1 MDFKTPGQFKTVEAF
16 RARWREVAPDLDCD
30 TELRAADGPLGQPY
44 QLGGRTIGN
53 RFAIHPM
60 EGWDGTPEGLPSED
74 TLRRWRRF
82 GLSGAKLIWGGEA
95 VAVQADGRAN
105 PNQLFLNPEVDSAG
119 GFARLRQEL
128 VAAHAAEG
136 LATDDLYIGLQLTH
150 SGRFARPTAAGP
162 APRIAYRHPLL
173 DARVGLDERAQ
184 VESDAALLTDA
195 ELEGIAENYVAAA
208 RAAQATGYDFV
219 DVKCCHGYLLHEL
232 LGAKTRAGIYGGSF
246 ENRTRFLR
254 GVVEAIRA
262 DCPGLDIGVRVSI
275 GDIHPFLPGEERR
288 GEPVGWDQHLPYH
301 FGFGVREDD
310 PRELDLGE
318 GLRFLELLRA
328 LDIRLVN
335 LTLGSPYYNPHLQ
348 RPAAYPPCDGYQPP
362 EDPLHQV
369 AEHLRVAR
377 ECKRAAPELA
387 FVGTGY
393 TYLQEWLPHVA
404 QHEVGAGHVDF
415 VGLGRMVLS
424 YPELPRDV
432 LSGAPLARKKICRTF
447 SDCTTGPRN
456 GLRSGCYPLD
466 EHYRV
471 RDDARTLKAIKDRLR

>member
-1 MDFKTPGQFKTVEAF
+1 MDFKTPGQLKSVEEF
-16 RARWREVAPDLDCD
+16 RARWREIAPELGCD
-30 TELRAADGPLGQPY
+30 EELLGQRGPLGRAFEQGD
-44 QLGGRTIGN
+44 LRIGN

-60 EGWDGTPEGLPSED
+60 EGWDGTSEGLPSED

-105 PNQLFLNPEVDSAG
+105 PNQLFLNPEVDSTA
-119 GFARLRQEL
+119 GFARLRGEL
-128 VAAHAAEG
+128 LAAHAEAG
-136 LATDDLYIGLQLTH
+136 LETDDLYIGLQLTH

-162 APRIAYRHPLL
+162 APRIAYRHPVL
-173 DARVGLDERAQ
+173 DARAQ
-184 VESDAALLTDA
+184 VESDAAILSDG
-195 ELEGIAENYVAAA
+195 ELEQIALNYVAAA
-208 RAAQATGYDFV
+208 RAAQAAGYDFV

-232 LGAKTRAGIYGGSF
+232 LGAKTRPGPYGGSF
-246 ENRTRFLR
+246 ENRSRFFREL
-254 GVVEAIRA
+254 VQEIRA
-262 DCPGLDIGVRVSI
+262 ACPGLDVAVRVSI
-275 GDIHPFLPGEERR
+275 GDLFPFSAGVERR
-288 GEPVGWDQHLPYH
+288 GEPRGWDEHLPYS

-318 GLRFLELLRA
+318 GLLFLELVRSLG
-328 LDIRLVN
+328 IRLVN

-369 AEHLRVAR
+369 AQHLRVAR
-377 ECKRAAPELA
+377 RCKAAFPGLA

-404 QHEVGAGHVDF
+404 QHEVGGGHVDF

-432 LSGAPLARKKICRTF
+432 LAGRALARKKICRTF
-447 SDCTTGPRN
+447 SDCTSGPRN
-456 GLRSGCYPLD
+456 GLPSGCYPLD
-466 EHYRV
+466 EHYRSSE
-471 RDDARTLKAIKDRLR
+471 DARTLEAIKERLR

>member
-1 MDFKTPGQFKTVEAF
+1 MDFKTPGQFKSVEAF
-16 RARWREVAPDLDCD
+16 RARWREIAPELDCD
-30 TELRAADGPLGQPY
+30 EELSGADGPLGLPY
-44 QLGGRTIGN
+44 DLGGRVIGN

-60 EGWDGTPEGLPSED
+60 EGWDGTPDGLPSED

-105 PNQLFLNPEVDSAG
+105 PHQLFVNPEVDSRAG
-119 GFARLRQEL
+119 LARLREEL
-128 VAAHAAEG
+128 VAAHAGEG
-136 LATDDLYIGLQLTH
+136 LETDDLYVGLQLTH
-150 SGRFARPTAAGP
+150 SGRFARPSAAGP
-162 APRIAYRHPLL
+162 APRVAYRHPIL
-173 DARVGLDERAQ
+173 DARAQ
-184 VESDAALLTDA
+184 VASDSAVLTDA
-195 ELEGIAENYVAAA
+195 ELEGIAENYIVSA
-208 RAAQATGYDFV
+208 RAAQATGFDFV

-232 LGAKTRAGIYGGSF
+232 LGAKERSGAYGGSF
-246 ENRTRFLR
+246 ENRTRFFR
-254 GVVEAIRA
+254 GVVEGIRSA
-262 DCPGLDIGVRVSI
+262 CPGLDIGVRVSI
-275 GDIHPFLPGEERR
+275 GDVFPFSPGEERR
-288 GEPVGWDQHLPYH
+288 GEPHRWQEHLPYT

-318 GLRFLELLRA
+318 GLRFLELVRS

-362 EDPLHQV
+362 EDPLNQV
-369 AEHLRVAR
+369 AEHVRVAR
-377 ECKRAAPELA
+377 RCKEALAELA

-404 QHEVGAGHVDF
+404 QYEVGAGHVDF

-424 YPELPRDV
+424 YPELPADV
-432 LSGAPLARKKICRTF
+432 LAGRPMVRKKVCRTF

-466 EHYRV
+466 EHYRE
-471 RDDARTLKAIKDRLR
+471 RDDAKTLKAIKERLR